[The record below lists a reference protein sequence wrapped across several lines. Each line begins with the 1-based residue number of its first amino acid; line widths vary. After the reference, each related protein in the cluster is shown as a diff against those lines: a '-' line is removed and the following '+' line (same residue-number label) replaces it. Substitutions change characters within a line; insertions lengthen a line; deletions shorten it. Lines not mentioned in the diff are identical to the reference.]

1 MTDQDNEL
9 ADLEAERDRLKSLI
23 ALYARPE
30 IGFPELP
37 GWFGY
42 VLVGVVGLVGIY
54 VAVEMLTGQIEPS
67 LVIFLVVFLGV
78 TAYISTRKINA
89 FGTTM
94 RVFDLLSYLA
104 LVASPTPGEPELRDR
119 LSNGERKIS
128 QLRERRPRAT
138 L

>member
-1 MTDQDNEL
+1 MPSAPDMTERDDEL

-67 LVIFLVVFLGV
+67 LVLPFDPKLFGKAANNGQMIFEVNPKAKAAEGLAAF
-78 TAYISTRKINA
+78 AQQISR
-89 FGTTM
+89 
-94 RVFDLLSYLA
+94 RE
-104 LVASPTPGEPELRDR
+104 VAGPVKSKSLFDR
-119 LSNGERKIS
+119 LVKRG
-128 QLRERRPRAT
+128 
-138 L
+138 

>member
-42 VLVGVVGLVGIY
+42 VLVGIVGLVGIY

-78 TAYISTRKINA
+78 TAYISTRKIKA

-104 LVASPTPGEPELRDR
+104 LVASPTPGEPELRQR
-119 LSNGERKIS
+119 LSNCESKIME
-128 QLRERRPRAT
+128 LRARHPRAT
-138 L
+138 S